1 MFNLAIYR
9 MKSSVL
15 LSSLCLVTGCV
26 LAQGGLLDELEN
38 QPSSETVYT
47 EATFKGTRI
56 INGHSVEVRDPGVLD
71 FVISHRFGRLNGGAY
86 EFFGL
91 DEANIRLGLEYG
103 LAKGLNIGIGRSSFE
118 KTFDGYAKYQLLRQ
132 QRGATPVP
140 VSVVG
145 FASVAVNSLR
155 NENPER
161 SLPFSARLDYT
172 YQLLIARKFSSAF
185 SLQLS
190 PTLVHRN
197 LVATRTMDNTLLALG
212 VAGRYKLTQ
221 RIALNLEYYYRF
233 NAAPEELFYNPL
245 AIGFDIETGG
255 HVFQLHFTNAR
266 AMIEEGFITETTG
279 NFLSGDIHFGFNISR
294 VFQLK

>member
-1 MFNLAIYR
+1 
-9 MKSSVL
+9 MKSNIL
-15 LSSLCLVTGCV
+15 LGILCLMAGQA
-26 LAQGGLLDELEN
+26 LAQGGLLDELESL
-38 QPSSETVYT
+38 PSTETLYT

-103 LAKGLNIGIGRSSFE
+103 LFEGFTIGVGRSSFE
-118 KTFDGYAKYQLLRQ
+118 KTFDGYLKYRLLGQHDGAKS
-132 QRGATPVP
+132 VP

-145 FASVAVNSLR
+145 FASMAINSLR
-155 NENPER
+155 NNNPER
-161 SLPFSARLDYT
+161 ALPFSSRVDYT
-172 YQLLIARKFSSAF
+172 YQLLIARKFNSDF

-197 LVATRTMDNTLLALG
+197 LVATRAMDNNLYALG
-212 VAGRYKLTQ
+212 VAGRYKLTA
-221 RIALNLEYYYRF
+221 RVALNVEYYYRF
-233 NAAPEELFYNPL
+233 NAGNEALFYNPL

-279 NFLSGDIHFGFNISR
+279 NFLSGDIHFGFNVSR

>member
-1 MFNLAIYR
+1 MYLI
-9 MKSSVL
+9 KSSLL
-15 LSSLCLVTGCV
+15 LSSLYLLAGSA
-26 LAQGGLLDELEN
+26 LAQGGLLDELES
-38 QPSSETVYT
+38 QPSTETIYT

-118 KTFDGYAKYQLLRQ
+118 KTFDGYLKYQLLRQ
-132 QRGATPVP
+132 QHGATAVP

-145 FASVAVNSLR
+145 FASVAINSLR
-155 NENPER
+155 NDNPER
-161 SLPFSARLDYT
+161 PLPFSSRMDYT
-172 YQLLIARKFSSAF
+172 YQLLIARKFSSNF

-197 LVATRTMDNTLLALG
+197 LVATRVMNNNLYALG

-221 RIALNLEYYYRF
+221 RVALNLEYYYRL
-233 NAAPEELFYNPL
+233 NAPSEDLFYNPL

-279 NFLSGDIHFGFNISR
+279 NFLSGDIHFGFNVSR

>member
-1 MFNLAIYR
+1 
-9 MKSSVL
+9 MKSNVL
-15 LSSLCLVTGCV
+15 LSSLCLITGSV
-26 LAQGGLLDELEN
+26 LAQGGLLDELES
-38 QPSSETVYT
+38 QPVSETIYT

-56 INGHSVEVRDPGVLD
+56 VNGHSVEVRAPGVLD
-71 FVISHRFGRLNGGAY
+71 FVIAHRFGRLNGGAY

-91 DEANIRLGLEYG
+91 DASNIRLGLEYG
-103 LAKGLNIGIGRSSFE
+103 LAKGLNVGIGRSSFE
-118 KTFDGYAKYQLLRQ
+118 KTFDGYMKYQLLRQ
-132 QRGATPVP
+132 QQGATTVP
-140 VSVVG
+140 VSVTG
-145 FASVAVNSLR
+145 FASVAINSLR

-197 LVATRTMDNTLLALG
+197 LVATRAINNALFALG

-221 RIALNLEYYYRF
+221 RIALNLEYYYRL
-233 NAAPEELFYNPL
+233 NATTENLFYNPL
-245 AIGFDIETGG
+245 AIGVDIETGG
-255 HVFQLHFTNAR
+255 HVFQLHITNAR

-294 VFQLK
+294 VFELK

>member
-1 MFNLAIYR
+1 
-9 MKSSVL
+9 MKNSLL
-15 LSSLCLVTGCV
+15 LSSLYLMVGSA
-26 LAQGGLLDELEN
+26 LAQGGLLNELESL
-38 QPSSETVYT
+38 PSTETIYT

-56 INGHSVEVRDPGVLD
+56 INGHSVEVRDPGVLN

-103 LAKGLNIGIGRSSFE
+103 LAKGLNVGIGRSSFE
-118 KTFDGYAKYQLLRQ
+118 KTFNGYLKYQLLQ
-132 QRGATPVP
+132 QQHGATSVP

-145 FASVAVNSLR
+145 FASIAVNSLR
-155 NENPER
+155 NDNPER
-161 SLPFSARLDYT
+161 PLSFSSRIDYT
-172 YQLLIARKFSSAF
+172 YQLLIARKFSSNF

-197 LVATRTMDNTLLALG
+197 LVATRAMANNLFALG

-221 RIALNLEYYYRF
+221 RVALNLEYYYRL
-233 NAAPEELFYNPL
+233 NALDEDVFYNPL
-245 AIGFDIETGG
+245 AIGFNIETGG

-279 NFLSGDIHFGFNISR
+279 NFLSGDVHFGFNVSR

>member
-1 MFNLAIYR
+1 MKNSIFLSILLLLA
-9 MKSSVL
+9 KQAV
-15 LSSLCLVTGCV
+15 
-26 LAQGGLLDELEN
+26 AQGGLLDELES
-38 QPSSETVYT
+38 QPSADTFNT

-71 FVISHRFGRLNGGAY
+71 FVISHRFGRINGGAY

-103 LAKGLNIGIGRSSFE
+103 LMKGLNVGIGRSSFE
-118 KTFDGYAKYQLLRQ
+118 KTFDGYLKYRLLG
-132 QRGATPVP
+132 QRGGARAAP

-145 FASVAVNSLR
+145 FASIAINSLR
-155 NENPER
+155 NDNPER
-161 SLPFSARLDYT
+161 VLPFSSRLAYT
-172 YQLLIARKFSSAF
+172 YQLLIARKFNSDF

-197 LVATRTMDNTLLALG
+197 LVATRAMNNSLFALG
-212 VAGRYKLTQ
+212 VAGRYKITS
-221 RIALNLEYYYRF
+221 RVALNAEYYYRF
-233 NAAPEELFYNPL
+233 NATSENAMYNPL

-266 AMIEEGFITETTG
+266 AMIEKGFIGETTG
-279 NFLSGDIHFGFNISR
+279 DFLSGDIHFGFNVSR

>member
-1 MFNLAIYR
+1 
-9 MKSSVL
+9 MKSSIL
-15 LSSLCLVTGCV
+15 LSSLCLLSGSV
-26 LAQGGLLDELEN
+26 LAQGGLLDELES
-38 QPSSETVYT
+38 QPITETIYT

-56 INGHSVEVRDPGVLD
+56 INGHSVEVRAPGVLD
-71 FVISHRFGRLNGGAY
+71 FVISHRFGRLNSGAY

-103 LAKGLNIGIGRSSFE
+103 LWKGLNVGIGRSSFE
-118 KTFDGYAKYQLLRQ
+118 KTFDGYLKYQLLRQ
-132 QRGATPVP
+132 RSGATSLPF
-140 VSVVG
+140 SVVG
-145 FASVAVNSLR
+145 FASVAINSLR
-155 NENPER
+155 NDNPER
-161 SLPFSARLDYT
+161 PLPFSSRMDYT
-172 YQLLIARKFSSAF
+172 YQLLIARKFNSAF

-197 LVATRTMDNTLLALG
+197 LVVTRAMNNKLFALG

-221 RIALNLEYYYRF
+221 RVALNLEYYYRL
-233 NAAPEELFYNPL
+233 NASSEDLFYNPL

-279 NFLSGDIHFGFNISR
+279 NFLSGDIHFGFNVSR
-294 VFQLK
+294 VFELK